1 MCLAGVF
8 YYLPNVNDFIVEVLV
23 GSLNSQVKQSS
34 SCILKGNNLGFYF
47 STKFIHSK
55 LALSLLFLVL
65 GAINCFGA
73 IFYFQPNSSGRFVL
87 LTSFTI

>member
-47 STKFIHSK
+47 PPNLFI
-55 LALSLLFLVL
+55 LNWLCL
-65 GAINCFGA
+65 C
-73 IFYFQPNSSGRFVL
+73 
-87 LTSFTI
+87 SFWF